1 MKSFAVLLAVALYWQ
16 ANLVASQ
23 DDPIE
28 YKGVAS
34 GEAPASVRTII
45 NLSIHPGYYLD
56 PGCTTS

>member
-28 YKGVAS
+28 DKGVAS
-34 GEAPASVRTII
+34 GEAPASVRTNI
-45 NLSIHPGYYLD
+45 NLSMHTGVY
-56 PGCTTS
+56 

>member
-28 YKGVAS
+28 DKGVAS
-34 GEAPASVRTII
+34 GEAPASVRTNI
-45 NLSIHPGYYLD
+45 NAYL
-56 PGCTTS
+56 GLLRSWLHYFLM

>member
-28 YKGVAS
+28 DKGVAS
-34 GEAPASVRTII
+34 GEAPASVRTNI
-45 NLSIHPGYYLD
+45 NLAMHTGAY
-56 PGCTTS
+56 